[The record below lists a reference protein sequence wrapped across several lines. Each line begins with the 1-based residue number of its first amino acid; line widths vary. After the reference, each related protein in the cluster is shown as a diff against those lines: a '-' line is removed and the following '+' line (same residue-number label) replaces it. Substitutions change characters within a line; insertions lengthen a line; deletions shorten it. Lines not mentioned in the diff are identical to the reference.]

1 MSDKP
6 TPTTL
11 PLGYIAAPDE
21 VTRPWRTANAITDW
35 EFAEIGKLLC
45 LNDPRDLALMVVRL
59 QGRLG
64 MAQTLRAPEVSK
76 A

>member
-1 MSDKP
+1 MASNQSE
-6 TPTTL
+6 TTL
-11 PLGYIAAPDE
+11 PPGYIAAPDE
-21 VTRPWRTANAITDW
+21 VTRPWRSANAITDW

-59 QGRLG
+59 QCRLG
-64 MAQTLRAPEVSK
+64 MAQTLRAPGVSE